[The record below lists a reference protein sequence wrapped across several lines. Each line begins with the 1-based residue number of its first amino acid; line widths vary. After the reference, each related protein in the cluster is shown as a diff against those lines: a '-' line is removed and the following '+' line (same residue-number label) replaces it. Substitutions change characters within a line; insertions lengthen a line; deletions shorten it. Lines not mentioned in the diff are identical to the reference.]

1 MFWIKKYFI
10 FIVVALTILPITVT
24 AQDNM
29 GQNQSVIKRNELNG
43 KSPGSD
49 TGDFLRPVLSIT
61 PREFNLGTI
70 APDEAGAGLFTL
82 KNMGSGILNWSTNG
96 PEGWITSEDAPL
108 TGVVEEKADYLH
120 IEIRLLPGESLLND
134 NKSNMALYNVEM
146 KLEAENGK
154 LICSKNL
161 SAGTHKEAIKIN
173 SAGGS
178 RTIFVTFSI
187 VATKESALINLNP
200 LRMDMGSI
208 SPGKTVSKKIRV
220 TNKGKEMLTW
230 SVALQRPKRGENPAN
245 FKKGRYISFVNDEIQ
260 DSGIYIVPGHLKE
273 LIELLGRWTVN
284 DGYPSVAEGESSI
297 KLRFNG
303 TGIIL
308 YLVTYPDDGK
318 LNIYLD
324 EQLISNHKWFNNLKE
339 KQGELT
345 VTEGLVDGP
354 HILTIVSNDSRLVF
368 EGVKILG
375 KNIIRVPAGRIT
387 IVPNSG
393 TITSQTNYLNV
404 TLNAGQMAPG
414 YYGDNIIFNANGGD
428 GMVEVFVEVIPES
441 APRAIDIF
449 RYSKGLDYLFTAN
462 PQAETEKISK
472 NAYIKEGIAFRLF
485 ASETPGTTAF
495 YRWYSPQKNDH
506 FYHHDLAGG
515 GKNLQG
521 YIFEGALGNIATS
534 KLTNTRELYR
544 WYNTA
549 SGRYFYTTDP
559 KAGNVRKNGYRFD
572 GIAGYVK

>member
-10 FIVVALTILPITVT
+10 FIVIALTILPITVT
-24 AQDNM
+24 AQDNT
-29 GQNQSVIKRNELNG
+29 GQNQSVIKRSELNG
-43 KSPGSD
+43 KSPGSE
-49 TGDFLRPVLSIT
+49 TEEFLRPVLSIT

-82 KNMGSGILNWSTNG
+82 KNMGAGILKWSTNG
-96 PEGWITSEDAPL
+96 PEGWITSEDVPL
-108 TGVVEEKADYLH
+108 TGVVEKKVDYLR
-120 IEIRLLPGESLLND
+120 IEIRLLPSESLLND
-134 NKSNMALYNVEM
+134 NKSNIALYNVEM
-146 KLEAENGK
+146 KIEAENGK

-161 SAGTHKEAIKIN
+161 PTGTHKEAIKIN
-173 SAGGS
+173 SAGGL

-187 VATKESALINLNP
+187 VSTQESALINLNP

-230 SVALQRPKRGENPAN
+230 SVALQKPKRGENPAN
-245 FKKGRYISFVNDEIQ
+245 FKKGRYISFVNDEIR

-273 LIELLGRWTVN
+273 LIELMSRWTAN
-284 DGYPSVAEGESSI
+284 DGYPSGAEGESSI

-303 TGIIL
+303 TGIVL
-308 YLVTYPDDGK
+308 YLITYLDDGK
-318 LNIYLD
+318 LTIYLD
-324 EQLISNHKWFNNLKE
+324 EQVISNRKWFTDLKE
-339 KQGELT
+339 KKGELP
-345 VTEGLVDGP
+345 VAEGLVDGP
-354 HILTIVSNDSRLVF
+354 HVLTIVSKDSRLVF

-375 KNIIRVPAGRIT
+375 KNVIRVPAGRIT

-393 TITSQTNYLNV
+393 TTTSQTNYLNV
-404 TLNAGQMAPG
+404 TLNVGQIVPG

-428 GMVEVFVEVIPES
+428 GMVEVFVEVIPDS

-485 ASETPGTTAF
+485 GPETPGTTAF
-495 YRWYSPQKNDH
+495 YRWYNPQKNDH
-506 FYHHDLAGG
+506 FYHHDNAGG

-521 YIFEGALGNIATS
+521 YIFEGSLGNIATS
-534 KLTNTRELYR
+534 KLTNARELYR
-544 WYNTA
+544 WYNPA
-549 SGRYFYTTDP
+549 SSRYFYTTDP
-559 KAGNVRKNGYRFD
+559 KAENVRKNGYRFD

>member
-1 MFWIKKYFI
+1 MLWIKKYFI
-10 FIVVALTILPITVT
+10 FIVIALTILPITVT

-82 KNMGSGILNWSTNG
+82 KNIGSGILNWSTNG

-134 NKSNMALYNVEM
+134 NKSNMILYNVEM

-230 SVALQRPKRGENPAN
+230 SVALQKPKRGENPAN
-245 FKKGRYISFVNDEIQ
+245 FKKGRYISFINDEIQ
-260 DSGIYIVPGHLKE
+260 DSGIYVVPGHLKE
-273 LIELLGRWTVN
+273 LIELMGKWTVN

-308 YLVTYPDDGK
+308 YLVTYPDDSK
-318 LNIYLD
+318 LTIYLD
-324 EQLISNHKWFNNLKE
+324 EQIISNHKWVSDLKE
-339 KQGELT
+339 RKGELP
-345 VTEGLVDGP
+345 VAEGLVDGP
-354 HILTIVSNDSRLVF
+354 HVLTIVSNDSRLVF
-368 EGVKILG
+368 EGAMTLG
-375 KNIIRVPAGRIT
+375 KNIIRMPVGRIT
-387 IVPNSG
+387 VVPNSG

-404 TLNAGQMAPG
+404 TLNAGQMVPG
-414 YYGDNIIFNANGGD
+414 YYGDNIIFNASGGD
-428 GMVEVFVEVIPES
+428 GMVEVFVEVIPDS

-449 RYSKGLDYLFTAN
+449 RYSKGMDFLFTAN

-472 NAYIKEGIAFRLF
+472 NGYIKEGIAFRLF
-485 ASETPGTTAF
+485 GPETPGATPF

-506 FYHHDLAGG
+506 FYHHDYAGG

-544 WYNTA
+544 WYNPA